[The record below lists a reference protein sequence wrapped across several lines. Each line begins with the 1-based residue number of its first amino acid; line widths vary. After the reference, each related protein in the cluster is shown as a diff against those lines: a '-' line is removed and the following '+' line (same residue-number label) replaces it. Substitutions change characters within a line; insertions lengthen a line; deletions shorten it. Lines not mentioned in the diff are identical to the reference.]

1 MRALILNL
9 CLFLYLEPTRIKEFS
24 TASVAVIVGVPS
36 IVISFFAGALLGAL
50 LHHCC
55 IIRMHN
61 KPQSLSQTQNHR
73 ATYENVEDIASKRK
87 AIAEIEMKSN
97 EAYGPVRQKQIS
109 TKANK
114 AYGHVQL

>member
-1 MRALILNL
+1 
-9 CLFLYLEPTRIKEFS
+9 
-24 TASVAVIVGVPS
+24 
-36 IVISFFAGALLGAL
+36 
-50 LHHCC
+50 
-55 IIRMHN
+55 MHN
-61 KPQSLSQTQNHR
+61 KPQSQSQTQNHR

-114 AYGHVQL
+114 AYGHVQLWSVPNLHYLNVYCLVYISFAVA